1 MEIISDIISNKDI
14 IEKIILEQGHCAE
27 HYYYCFLYN
36 IEPWEKGYCFKW
48 DDKAILAKHDTRAN
62 EWFVFVGILAPV
74 DEQIKLLKE
83 FLDYA
88 FSNNAKK
95 VWCEFKTDFRKKV
108 INALKDSNHKVNKIN
123 YTLVWP
129 VFDMKQWNGDKMEGK
144 DWKDIRYY
152 WNKFF
157 KEHKVEFVDLKD
169 VTKEELKD
177 LVKKWK
183 ESRNNKDKTFDH
195 YYINVIDN
203 DFKGFDSRIMRVDE
217 KICSINAGFK
227 LPGKNIFYSSIGLC
241 TKDFDRLG
249 EVSYMDDLIQ
259 LKKKG
264 YELVDFGGGEKHLI
278 EFKKKF
284 RPTYYYKTHVFS
296 IVKA

>member
-177 LVKKWK
+177 VVRNVK
-183 ESRNNKDKTFDH
+183 ENRNYNDIFFDQ
-195 YYINVIDN
+195 YFIKLIDAE
-203 DFKGFDSRIMRVDE
+203 FKGYHTRILKVNGRVA
-217 KICSINAGFK
+217 SITAGYKTPFS
-227 LPGKNIFYSSIGLC
+227 NYYYSSVGLSVRDIDRIG
-241 TKDFDRLG
+241 
-249 EVSYMDDLIQ
+249 EISYMDDLIDC
-259 LKKKG
+259 KKKG
-264 YELVDFGGGEKHLI
+264 YEFVDFG
-278 EFKKKF
+278 
-284 RPTYYYKTHVFS
+284 
-296 IVKA
+296 